1 MYFYIVYIIYIKP
14 YLFIYVRKII
24 NLSDISF
31 SLSVSRVCMY
41 LCVYE
46 GDQKKAYNIHEDSK
60 YFLISYKQ

>member
-1 MYFYIVYIIYIKP
+1 MYFYILYIYKTILIYLCKE
-14 YLFIYVRKII
+14 II

-60 YFLISYKQ
+60 YFLISYK